1 MARSL
6 TISITRCASCEVTGR
21 WVSKRAKA
29 PDALARMLV
38 GTAAA
43 LSGNSTLASPP
54 YSPSME

>member
-6 TISITRCASCEVTGR
+6 TISITRCALLVTGR
-21 WVSKRAKA
+21 WVLKRAKA
-29 PDALARMLV
+29 PDALARMTV

-43 LSGNSTLASPP
+43 LPGNSTLASPP